1 MIAHPVEPALEVV
14 GLSKAYWEGDRGH
27 AILEGAGMALY
38 PGEFV
43 ALLGPS
49 GSGKS
54 TLLNLVSGID
64 VPDAGEVR
72 VAGTSLTGMTERDR
86 TLFRRRH
93 IGFVFQFFN
102 LLPTLTVEEN
112 LLLPLELRGRIGPA
126 DREKARV
133 LLQRVGLSSR
143 ESSFPDR
150 LSGGEQQRVAVAR
163 ALVHDPLL
171 ILADEPT
178 GNLDSETGAAV
189 LDLLAE
195 LAGSASKTLLVVTHS
210 NEVAGRADRVLR
222 IRAGAL
228 VEASVP
234 RPTGGATSDRSLYEA
249 AGSGPRPGAA
259 GPG

>member
-1 MIAHPVEPALEVV
+1 MVAHSIKPALEVV
-14 GLSKAYWEGDRGH
+14 GLSKAYREGDRGH
-27 AILEGAGMALY
+27 TILKGAGMALY

-64 VPDAGEVR
+64 VPDTGEVR

-126 DREKARV
+126 DREKARI
-133 LLQRVGLSSR
+133 LLQRVGLSGR
-143 ESSFPDR
+143 ERSFPDR

-189 LDLLAE
+189 LDLLEE
-195 LAGSASKTLLVVTHS
+195 LAGSAAKTLLVVTHS
-210 NEVAGRADRVLR
+210 NDVAGRAHRVLR
-222 IRAGAL
+222 IRDGAL
-228 VEASVP
+228 VETPVP
-234 RPTGGATSDRSLYEA
+234 RPTGAPTSDPSLQEA
-249 AGSGPRPGAA
+249 GGSGPWPGAT